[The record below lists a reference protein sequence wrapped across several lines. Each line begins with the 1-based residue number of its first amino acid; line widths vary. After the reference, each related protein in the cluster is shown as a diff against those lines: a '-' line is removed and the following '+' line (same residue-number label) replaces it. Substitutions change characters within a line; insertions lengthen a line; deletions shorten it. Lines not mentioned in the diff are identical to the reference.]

1 MLKKQNLLFVLF
13 SIFFDFLLANNPI
26 IDEENIYSID
36 LSVYDGDGSLLLIWS
51 YPDSIQPENIQI
63 FRKNSEQFEY
73 SLISNPAY
81 NEKRYLDLNCKP
93 ELRFFYKVEIEDTFG
108 QFYTSDLNTP
118 SFGSCEFAFDTLSI
132 DLNIESLKEL
142 AFIQILNLAKLEDTL
157 FEYSEIIKM
166 LREGYSEEHDWL
178 EKFSIELLRDSND
191 QIRIFDRL
199 IQSPEWVETLLGQKS
214 VYSNRFLLAPNEW
227 EQECLF
233 IVQKYRNLWDQLYS
247 SYFKAVSSLDDL
259 EPLRIVSYKISN
271 DVQKSLSIY
280 LFNQEDLD
288 LMKGY
293 ILSNNEY
300 INISDYQLPG
310 QSLIHID
317 IPNEWEN
324 VKLMY
329 DDSIMQIC
337 NTIFDCS
344 VFYTLKGDI
353 IPYDSTYL
361 YRINYNKSPIWMN
374 EIMWRAN
381 SRILHLEIAG
391 KVNYDT
397 SYSIFLNNQ
406 LLWELNDLNNF
417 DIQYV
422 DSSFTLTN
430 DIIFPI
436 ILEFKE
442 SNYYNNKTLEYHLI
456 DTVSYIKNREYDS
469 GSWIESENISF
480 GKSNQKDQNKLDQN
494 IIPEFFIL
502 YQNYPNPFNGLT
514 KITFDLLEDAMVSLY
529 VTDATGRVYDKFLED
544 EYVLSGKY
552 NYNWN
557 GEKKS
562 TGIYF
567 FTIRVVVNNHP
578 PTILSRK
585 MIYLK

>member
-1 MLKKQNLLFVLF
+1 MSKNQNLLFLLLY
-13 SIFFDFLLANNPI
+13 IFFNFLLAKDPI
-26 IDEENIYSID
+26 IDEENIFPID
-36 LSVYDGDGSLLLIWS
+36 LSVYDGEGSLLLIWS
-51 YPDSIQPENIQI
+51 YPDSIQPKNIRI
-63 FRKNSEQFEY
+63 FRKNSEQLEF

-81 NEKRYLDLNCKP
+81 DEKRYLDLNCKT
-93 ELRFFYKVEIEDTFG
+93 ELRFFYKVEIEDVFG
-108 QFYTSDLNTP
+108 QIYTSDLNRP
-118 SFGSCEFAFDTLSI
+118 SFGSCEFVSDTFLI
-132 DLNIESLKEL
+132 DSNIQSLRDL
-142 AFIQILNLAKLEDTL
+142 AFLQILNFIKLEDPL
-157 FEYSEIIKM
+157 FTYSEIINM
-166 LREGYSEEHDWL
+166 LRKGYSEEHDWL
-178 EKFSIELLRDSND
+178 EKFPIQLLRDSND

-199 IQSPEWVETLLGQKS
+199 IQSSEWVEILLEKKS
-214 VYSNRFLLAPNEW
+214 FYSNRFLLTQNEW
-227 EQECLF
+227 EQECLS
-233 IVQKYRNLWDQLYS
+233 IIQKYRNLWNELYS
-247 SYFKAVSSLDDL
+247 SYFKAVSSLENI
-259 EPLRIVSYKISN
+259 EPLRIVSYNISN
-271 DVQKSLSIY
+271 DLQKSLSIY
-280 LFNQEDLD
+280 LFNQNDLD

-293 ILSNNEY
+293 ILSNSEY
-300 INISDYQLPG
+300 INISDYKLPD
-310 QSLIHID
+310 QNLIHLD
-317 IPNEWEN
+317 IPNEWNN

-329 DDSIMQIC
+329 DDSIMQTC
-337 NTIFDCS
+337 NTIYDSS

-361 YRINYNKSPIWMN
+361 YRMNHNKSPIWLN
-374 EIMWRAN
+374 EIMWKSN

-406 LLWELNDLNNF
+406 LLWELNDLSNF
-417 DIQYV
+417 DIQYI
-422 DSSFTLTN
+422 DSSFTLPE
-430 DIIFPI
+430 DISFPT

-442 SNYYNNKTLEYHLI
+442 FNYYKNKILEYHLI
-456 DTVSYIKNREYDS
+456 DSVSYIKNRKNDS
-469 GSWIESENISF
+469 GSWIESETMSF
-480 GKSNQKDQNKLDQN
+480 GKSNQINQNNMDQK